1 MIHRIQQKYDLRVYI
16 PSVGGGGGEG
26 HGSGSR
32 SLGELMLM
40 VLSEDLGQS
49 C

>member
-1 MIHRIQQKYDLRVYI
+1 MILGHAYHQWG
-16 PSVGGGGGEG
+16 VGGEEG

-32 SLGELMLM
+32 SLGELVLM
-40 VLSEDLGQS
+40 VLSEDLGQL

>member
-1 MIHRIQQKYDLRVYI
+1 MMHRIQQEYDLRACV
-16 PSVGGGGGEG
+16 PLVGVGGEEG

-32 SLGELMLM
+32 SLGELVLM
-40 VLSEDLGQS
+40 VLSEDMGQS